1 MFWGKGC
8 GGLKSTTLRR
18 GKRRKG
24 GGGVPQKHIKVYK
37 GEGSLKL
44 INLER
49 THFLAPIQK

>member
-24 GGGVPQKHIKVYK
+24 GGESTSKAYQSVQGG
-37 GEGSLKL
+37 GESK
-44 INLER
+44 ID
-49 THFLAPIQK
+49 